1 VFEHIAVA
9 DDGSEQSQAGFA
21 FAASLAARVGA
32 RVTVASAIDWPE
44 DLLASISEPMPG
56 LDRLLETRER
66 ECAQALSALADTAPE
81 GTAIDTRVLHGKPV
95 PAVLELL
102 DEIRPDLVVAGTS
115 GVGFARYVLG
125 SVSQRLLE
133 SAPCDLLLF
142 RGPDV
147 PEEPVTVIAAV
158 DGSQAARRGVAVAG
172 ELAAGLRA
180 RLILV
185 HVVDDA
191 LPFAEEPDE
200 AAHTAA
206 REHGARLLRDARDS
220 IAAPVGEVL
229 EELREGHPREELIA
243 ACDERAAAVAVIGSR
258 GVGGFH
264 GLLVGSMARDLVN
277 HAECPVLVTRA
288 APAAD

>member
-1 VFEHIAVA
+1 MFEHIAVA
-9 DDGSEQSQAGFA
+9 YDGSEQSRAGFA
-21 FAASLAARVGA
+21 FAVGLAARIGA
-32 RVTVASAIDWPE
+32 RVTVASAVDWPD

-66 ECAQALSALADTAPE
+66 ECAEALTALVATAPE
-81 GTAIDTRVLHGKPV
+81 RAEIETRVLHGKPV

-102 DEIRPDLVVAGTS
+102 DDLRADLVVAGTS
-115 GVGFARYVLG
+115 GVGFTRYVLG

-142 RGPDV
+142 RGPEV
-147 PEEPVTVIAAV
+147 PDGPVQVVAAV
-158 DGSQAARRGVAVAG
+158 DGSETALRGVAVAG
-172 ELAAGLRA
+172 ELAAGLGA
-180 RLILV
+180 RLALT

-191 LPFAEEPDE
+191 LPFAETPDE

-206 REHGARLLRDARDS
+206 REHGARVLRAAHKS
-220 IAAPVGEVL
+220 ITASVVEVV
-229 EELREGHPREELIA
+229 EEIREGHPREELIA
-243 ACDERAAAVAVIGSR
+243 ACEERAPAIAVIGSR

-288 APAAD
+288 APSTD